1 MRAALGAVSDRT
13 LNRTI
18 IGLGLVLVIGLP
30 TVGLLYVFDR
40 HVDPGLPMAERAIA
54 AGEAAIRTEPNKLSN
69 RLQLA
74 AAYAAGSRLRDAINQ
89 YAEVLRVDPGN
100 RIALLGRA
108 DGYVSLGDLEAA
120 ARDYQALV
128 DLAEDTEMAKV
139 DPQLEAA
146 YFGLGSIALR
156 QDRPRDA
163 ATLLA
168 NALTI
173 NGTDA
178 DALNLMGT
186 ALLRID
192 DAQGAIDALRDA
204 IALVPVGWCEPYT
217 QLADAYTATN
227 DATGTQY
234 ATGMVA
240 LCEKRPVEAERLLEP
255 LVDGPYSRDALIGL
269 GLAAED
275 RGDREAA
282 VSLYSRVY
290 ATDPT
295 DFDAITGLNRLGAG
309 AASASPGPDATPTTS
324 TTSPGPR

>member
-13 LNRTI
+13 INRTI
-18 IGLGLVLVIGLP
+18 IGLGLALVIGLP

-40 HVDPGLPMAERAIA
+40 HVDPGLPMTQRTIA
-54 AGEAAIRTEPNKLSN
+54 AAEAAIRSEPNKLSN
-69 RLQLA
+69 RLQLG
-74 AAYAAGSRLRDAINQ
+74 AAYAAGGRLRDAVAQ
-89 YAEVLRVDPGN
+89 YAEVIQVEPGN

-108 DGYVSLGDLEAA
+108 DGLVALGDLDAA
-120 ARDYQALV
+120 ARDYQAVV
-128 DLAEDTEMAKV
+128 DVAKGTEMAKV

-146 YFGLGSIALR
+146 YFGLGSIALQ

-163 ATLLA
+163 ATQLA

-173 NGTDA
+173 NRTDA

-192 DAQGAIDALRDA
+192 DAKGAIEALRDA

-217 QLADAYTATN
+217 QLVDAYTAVN

-240 LCEKRPVEAERLLEP
+240 LCQKRPAEADRLLEP
-255 LVDGPYSRDALIGL
+255 LENGPFARDALIGL
-269 GLAAED
+269 ALTAED
-275 RGDREAA
+275 RGDRDAA
-282 VSLYSRVY
+282 VAFYFRVY
-290 ATDPT
+290 STDPT
-295 DFDAITGLNRLGAG
+295 DFQAITGLNRLGAG
-309 AASASPGPDATPTTS
+309 ASPGLEVAPGSS
-324 TTSPGPR
+324 TGDRAQGD